1 MESEAEPGSPELPYP
16 LEGGIPELTQQHVS
30 NDKDPFAFLEVFD
43 TVFLIDDSESMK
55 QHWHEVIALICAV
68 VPICCERDHNGID
81 LYFLNHR
88 PRGYSFFSSVEKSGY
103 RNIGIAVGSP
113 LQSDNVAGTS
123 LDMDSQSWPLESA
136 MLTTGKIK
144 KLGARLKEILLNK
157 YIKEYSFLTR
167 YHNNRHCKRPMNLIV
182 VTAGHREDSIYDT
195 LAAAARELDRVNAPS
210 HQAGVQLFQIGNDPR
225 VAAGLK
231 ADDDMYKKEGTRD
244 MVDTVTWNGKPGV
257 LSADGVLKVVLGAV
271 SRSLD
276 RSTVTPMG
284 LLAAEVQQ
292 KEIKRK
298 EIQPYEIKRKE
309 VQR

>member
-113 LQSDNVAGTS
+113 LQSDNVAGIFH
-123 LDMDSQSWPLESA
+123 QVKPQ
-136 MLTTGKIK
+136 GRC

-284 LLAAEVQQ
+284 LLAAEVRP

-298 EIQPYEIKRKE
+298 EIQPYVIKRKE
-309 VQR
+309 VQRT